1 MSQTQK
7 VLELNGKKITL
18 IGTAH
23 VSKES
28 IDEVTE
34 TIKALQPDCVCV
46 ELDEKRSES
55 LQNKEKFAQLDIVSV
70 LKKKQGFLL
79 MANLILASF
88 QRRMGANV
96 GVQPGEE
103 MLAAINTA
111 KETNTM
117 AIMVDRPIQTTL
129 RRAWAKNSL
138 WGKCKLLAA
147 LITSAFSKEEVSE
160 SEIENLKTGNEMDS
174 MMAELADYMPVIKE
188 VLIDERNIYMAHK
201 IWECPGKNSVAVLG
215 AGHLAG
221 IEEALYQIAKNE
233 EKTDMEEISEV
244 PGKSVG
250 GKILTWFI
258 PALIVGLIL
267 AGFIYGGARL
277 GSQMVVA
284 WVISNAVPAG
294 IGTLIAAAHPLTI
307 LVSMVSAP
315 ITSLCPFIG
324 VGFVAGILQALVC
337 KPKVCDMET
346 LQDDVN
352 SLKGWYKNRILRVLL
367 VLILSSIGSSIG
379 TFVGFG
385 DIVSKFFA

>member
-23 VSKES
+23 VSRES

-34 TIKALQPDCVCV
+34 TIKTLNPDCVCV
-46 ELDEKRSES
+46 ELDEKRSDT
-55 LQNKEKFAQLDIVSV
+55 LQNQEKFQQLDIVSV

-79 MANLILASF
+79 LANLILASF

-96 GVQPGEE
+96 GVKPGEE

-117 AIMVDRPIQTTL
+117 AVMVDRPIQITL

-147 LITSAFSKEEVSE
+147 MLTSAFSKEEVSE

-174 MMAELADYMPVIKE
+174 MMAELSDYMPVIKA
-188 VLIDERNIYMAHK
+188 VLIDERNVYMAHK
-201 IWECPGKNSVAVLG
+201 IWECPGQNIVAVLG
-215 AGHLAG
+215 AGHLPG
-221 IEEALYQIAKNE
+221 VEEALIQISKDE
-233 EKTDMEEISEV
+233 EKTDMNEIAEV
-244 PGKSVG
+244 PGKTAGSF
-250 GKILTWFI
+250 IATWSI
-258 PALIVGLIL
+258 PAIIVALIVS
-267 AGFIYGGARL
+267 GFIYGGTKL
-277 GSQMVVA
+277 GSKMIVS
-284 WVISNAVPAG
+284 WVIANAIPAG
-294 IGTLIAAAHPLTI
+294 IGAIIAAAHPLTI
-307 LVSMVSAP
+307 LVSMISAP
-315 ITSLCPFIG
+315 ITSLCPFVG
-324 VGFVAGILQALVC
+324 VGFVAGIIQALIC
-337 KPKVCDMET
+337 KPKVKDMET

-352 SLKGWYKNRILRVLL
+352 GVKGWYKNRILRILL
-367 VLILSSIGSSIG
+367 VLLLSSIGSSIG

-385 DIVSKFFA
+385 DIVSQFFA